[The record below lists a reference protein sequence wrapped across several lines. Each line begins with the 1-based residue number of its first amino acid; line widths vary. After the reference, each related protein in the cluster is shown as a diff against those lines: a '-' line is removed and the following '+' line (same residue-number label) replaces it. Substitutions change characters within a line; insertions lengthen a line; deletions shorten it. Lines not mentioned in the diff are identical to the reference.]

1 MLKLADNPPL
11 LSPSV
16 ESVADLPGR
25 WWVAHTRARQE
36 KALAWD
42 LLGRGI
48 GYFLPMSECVTYSGG
63 RKRRVMRP
71 LFTSY
76 LFLCGQDSDR
86 YAAMTTNRVFQMI
99 NVVDQ
104 ANLVAEL
111 AALERALA
119 GDAEL
124 AMCLLPEVGRR
135 CRVTSGPF
143 KDTEGVVIEHG
154 KRARLV
160 LSVSILGQG
169 AAMEIDASLLQ
180 PID

>member
-1 MLKLADNPPL
+1 MLKLSDNPPL

-86 YAAMTTNRVFQMI
+86 YAAMTTNRVFQTI

-111 AALERALA
+111 TALERALA

-124 AMCLLPEVGRR
+124 APCLLPEVGRR
-135 CRVTSGPF
+135 CRVTAGPF

-180 PID
+180 SID